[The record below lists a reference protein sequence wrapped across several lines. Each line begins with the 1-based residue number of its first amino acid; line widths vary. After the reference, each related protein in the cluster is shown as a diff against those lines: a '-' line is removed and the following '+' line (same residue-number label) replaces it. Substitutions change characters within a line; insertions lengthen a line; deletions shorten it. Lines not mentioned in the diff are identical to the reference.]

1 MTAPII
7 VYRPVLIL
15 QPLDDAGAPDGAAVD
30 VSCDMASVAINV
42 ETPTIDG
49 NNFCGPWSIP
59 DDISESAT
67 FEVQVGADTDTRWAP
82 LVGVTVEARVKD
94 RGASPDYRKFQTF
107 IPINPSLYGTTQ
119 PGEARSFEFDVA
131 VLTSPEWDTDGS

>member
-15 QPLDDAGAPDGAAVD
+15 QPLDENGDPDGAAVD
-30 VSCDMASVAINV
+30 VSCDMESVEIGLD
-42 ETPTIDG
+42 TPTIDG
-49 NNFCGPWSIP
+49 NNFCGPWSVP
-59 DDISESAT
+59 DDIQESAVFT
-67 FEVQVGADTDTRWAP
+67 VQVGEDTNTRWAA
-82 LVGVTVEARVKD
+82 LVGKTVEARVKD

-107 IPINPSLYGTTQ
+107 IIVNPSLYGTTQ
-119 PGEARSFEFDVA
+119 PGEARTVDMDMA

>member
-15 QPLDDAGAPDGAAVD
+15 QPLDENGDPDGAYTD
-30 VSCDMASVAINV
+30 VSCDMESV
-42 ETPTIDG
+42 ELGIDSPMIEG
-49 NNFCGPWSIP
+49 STFCGPYSVP

-67 FEVQVGADTDTRWAP
+67 FTVVVGAGTSARWSP
-82 LVGVTVEARVKD
+82 LVGATVEAHLKD
-94 RGASPDYRKFQTF
+94 RGDLNTFRKFQTVILF
-107 IPINPSLYGTTQ
+107 DPSLYGTTQ
-119 PGEARSFEFDVA
+119 PGEARTVDFDVA